1 MKNKRFAIVAIVLVA
16 VLCIGVAFA
25 ALVDE
30 MSFGGSVGLNKEIAE
45 AEFNSKV
52 HFDTAIGNKPEAE
65 PPASAK
71 TDVNVGLQITSA
83 DNSDANDHLE
93 ITVPAG
99 ILNFT
104 GEEVV
109 VTAYIINESD
119 EFAAKVTLPTTVA
132 TDDGDLCD
140 VTCKIKGENNASLSE
155 KVIEKGKSEPIYIT
169 IKLKQTVTGDTP
181 VSGTFNVTFNAT
193 AQK

>member
-1 MKNKRFAIVAIVLVA
+1 MKNKRFVIVAIVLVA
-16 VLCIGVAFA
+16 VICLGVAFA

-30 MSFGGSVGLNKEIAE
+30 MSFGGSVGVNKDIAN
-45 AEFNSKV
+45 ADFNSDV
-52 HFDTAIGNKPEAE
+52 HFDTAAGKVPSAE
-65 PPASAK
+65 LPASAK
-71 TDVNVGLQITSA
+71 AGETVALQITSA
-83 DNSDANDHLE
+83 ANSDANDHLE

-109 VTAYIINESD
+109 VTAYIINQSD
-119 EFAAKVTLPTTVA
+119 EFDAKVTLPTSVTN
-132 TDDGDLCD
+132 DDGGLCD
-140 VTCKIKGENNASLSE
+140 VTCKFVGNNNASLSE
-155 KVIEKGKSEPIYIT
+155 KVIEKGASEPIYVT

-181 VSGTFNVTFNAT
+181 VSGTFNVSFSAT